1 MRMLRFKCFL
11 EESMSKSFESAIDM
25 FGIDTKKVRTIR
37 NFSMAEKKAKD
48 LAKKTRQTVYIFQH
62 TRKGDYKIVPEKER
76 LSGLYREYEIVDTIK
91 P

>member
-1 MRMLRFKCFL
+1 
-11 EESMSKSFESAIDM
+11 
-25 FGIDTKKVRTIR
+25 
-37 NFSMAEKKAKD
+37 MAEKKAKD
-48 LAKKTRQTVYIFQH
+48 LARKTRQTVYIFQH